1 MMRPLNRLSALV
13 VAVLASASLAA
24 AGGSADARPDARSGT
39 APVTAPDTVTT
50 YPGNLDFPKVL
61 ANDSDAEGDRLTVC
75 GLGTEKYPRIRTDFE
90 KRYLYLEVG
99 AKAKPG
105 TYSFTYLACDG
116 TAQTPGSVTLV
127 VAEPPKIK
135 VRAVRAAHGRVRA
148 TSKAPF
154 KVELTYGN
162 FSKDDPEGKVI
173 IPKRGSVVFSS
184 RYHHVDWI
192 ARTTDGTFLTQGQ
205 VRYVP

>member
-1 MMRPLNRLSALV
+1 MKRPLHGLSALV
-13 VAVLASASLAA
+13 AVLAFASLAA
-24 AGGSADARPDARSGT
+24 PGGSADARPDARSGS
-39 APVTAPDTVTT
+39 APVTAPDPVTT
-50 YPGNLDFPKVL
+50 YPGNFDFTKVL
-61 ANDSDAEGDRLTVC
+61 ANDSDAEGDKLKVC
-75 GLGTEKYPRIRTDFE
+75 GLGTEKYPRIRVDFE
-90 KRYLYLEVG
+90 KKYLVLEVG
-99 AKAKPG
+99 GKATPG
-105 TYSFTYLACDG
+105 TYAFTYLACDG
-116 TAQTPGSVTLV
+116 TSQTPGTLTLV
-127 VAEPPKIK
+127 VTEPPKIK
-135 VRAVRAAHGRVRA
+135 VRAVRAAHGRLRA

-173 IPKRGSVVFSS
+173 IPKRGSLVFSS